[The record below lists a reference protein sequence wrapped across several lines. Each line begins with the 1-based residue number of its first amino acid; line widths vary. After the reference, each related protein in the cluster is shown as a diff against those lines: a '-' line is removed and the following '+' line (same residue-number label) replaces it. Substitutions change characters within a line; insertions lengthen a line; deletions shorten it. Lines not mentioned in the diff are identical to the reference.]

1 MKTKAFILKC
11 FLVFVST
18 SASLISVSLV
28 LEILKSTSIRSKIA
42 MIERKRRIDVDYP
55 EKIKSA
61 ANGFFPLFYPL
72 DTRWHFLGSRYYP
85 VGTLPNTQTFTCN
98 EGYGLISFKSDRF
111 GLRNNDEDWD
121 EIRNKG
127 ATFFVGDSFT
137 QGACVDSEF
146 VFTELF
152 SNLLN
157 ANALNL
163 GTGGNS
169 PYEYIA
175 LLKNVVKPIIS
186 SNLGKE
192 FSTILLF
199 YDNDSVIFNE
209 KIDRHIST
217 SKPIAEV
224 NPNGFINVSNDYL
237 SILNETIK
245 RNYPTNSLEIVEKLK
260 SNHAPITKFK
270 GSFAYRV
277 LTIHPLRSRFNKLI
291 NTKKSPLSNNPRINK
306 LINTEKYPLSTNPSI
321 RAISELHAMCNSD
334 TSCTP
339 YVAYIPNSNYWRP
352 NDASNEYKFLLK
364 ETSRILSIEFLDS
377 SSVINPDEKSN
388 YAPFGPHLS
397 QEGYRKLA
405 GFIASKVNQK

>member
-1 MKTKAFILKC
+1 MKAKTVILNF

-18 SASLISVSLV
+18 SASLLSISLV
-28 LEILKSTSIRSKIA
+28 LEILPLTSSRSKTAI
-42 MIERKRRIDVDYP
+42 IERKKILEFEYP
-55 EKIKSA
+55 AKIKSA
-61 ANGFFPLFYPL
+61 ANGFYPL
-72 DTRWHFLGSRYYP
+72 YYPDFTKKHFLGSRYYP
-85 VGTLPNTQTFTCN
+85 VGTLPHTQLFTCD

-127 ATFFVGDSFT
+127 ATFFIGDSFT
-137 QGACVDSEF
+137 QGGNVDTEF
-146 VFTELF
+146 VVTELF

-163 GTGGNS
+163 GTGSNG

-192 FSTILLF
+192 FSIILVF
-199 YDNDSVIFNE
+199 YYNDMFVRFN
-209 KIDRHIST
+209 KILDQHLSN
-217 SKPIAEV
+217 SQPIAEV
-224 NPNGFINVSNDYL
+224 NPNGFINVSNEYL
-237 SILNETIK
+237 SILNETIT
-245 RNYPTNSLEIVEKLK
+245 RHYPTNSLDIVETIKL
-260 SNHAPITKFK
+260 NRFK
-270 GSFAYRV
+270 GRLGYRV
-277 LTIHPLRSRFNKLI
+277 LSLYPLRSRIKRLS
-291 NTKKSPLSNNPRINK
+291 NTEKSPLS
-306 LINTEKYPLSTNPSI
+306 SNPSI
-321 RAISELHAMCNSD
+321 KAISELNAICNSE

-352 NDASNEYKFLLK
+352 NDAGNEYKLLLE
-364 ETSRILSIEFLDS
+364 ETSRSLSIEFLDS
-377 SSVINPDEKSN
+377 SYAINPNEKSN

-405 GFIASKVNQK
+405 SFIASKVNQK